1 MTVSMRELNRATLAR
16 QMLLRREAVPAA
28 DAVRRVVAVQAQE
41 PASPYIALWNRLD
54 GFDPAELDAAFASA
68 AIVKGTSLRI
78 TLHAVHAAD
87 YPDFHQAMQPSLRAA
102 RLLDKRFVPSGL
114 TAAQAEDLIGDL
126 LEFAALPR
134 SNAEMEQWL
143 AGRVSGEAKAAW
155 WALRTFAPVR
165 HAPGG
170 GPWTFTPRPLY
181 VAAGIAPSSGDREL
195 SDAALR
201 VLARRYLEGFGP
213 ASAADLA
220 RFALVQVTRAR
231 AALAA
236 LASSLDVLDGPGGV
250 TLYDVPGGPRPPG
263 DPPAPARL
271 MAMWDSVL
279 LAYAQQGRVIP
290 EDYRKLLARSNGDV
304 LPALLVDG
312 MVAGVWRTLDGG
324 LEATAFRPLPAC
336 AWDELA
342 GEAAALLALLAERDP
357 RPYRR
362 FDRWWDGLP
371 AAEVRVLGP
380 GNI

>member
-1 MTVSMRELNRATLAR
+1 MRELNRATLAR
-16 QMLLRREAVPAA
+16 QMLLRREAMPAA
-28 DAVRRVVAVQAQE
+28 DAVRRAVAVQAQE

-54 GFDPAELDAAFASA
+54 GFDPAALDAAFASA
-68 AIVKGTSLRI
+68 EVVKATSLRI

-87 YPDFHQAMQPSLRAA
+87 YPAFHQAMQPSLRAS
-102 RLLDKRFVPSGL
+102 RLSGKRFVPSGL
-114 TAAQAEDLIGDL
+114 TAAQAEALIGDL
-126 LEFAALPR
+126 LEFAELPR
-134 SNAEMEQWL
+134 SNAEMEAWL

-155 WALRTFAPVR
+155 WALRTFSPVR

-181 VAAGIAPSSGDREL
+181 VAAGIAPSPGDPAL

-201 VLARRYLEGFGP
+201 VLARRFLEGFGP

-231 AALAA
+231 AAVAA
-236 LASSLDVLDGPGGV
+236 IAGSLDVLEGPDGV

-263 DPPAPARL
+263 DTPAPARL
-271 MAMWDSVL
+271 MAMWDNVL
-279 LAYAQQGRVIP
+279 LAHAARGRLIP
-290 EDYRKLLARSNGDV
+290 EEYRTFLTRSNGDV

-312 MVAGVWRTLDGG
+312 MVAGVWRTAPGG
-324 LEATAFRPLPAC
+324 IEATAFRPLPRQ

-362 FDRWWDGLP
+362 FDRWWDALP
-371 AAEVRVLGP
+371 AAEVRVLA
-380 GNI
+380 